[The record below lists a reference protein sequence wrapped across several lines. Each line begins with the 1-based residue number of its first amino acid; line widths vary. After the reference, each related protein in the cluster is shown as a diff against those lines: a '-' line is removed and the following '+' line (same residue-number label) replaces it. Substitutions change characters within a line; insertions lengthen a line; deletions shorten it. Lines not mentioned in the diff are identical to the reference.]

1 MMNHSQD
8 ADQGV
13 HSEQEGAY
21 QELDVDGALHSDL
34 PVVLVENNTKM
45 NWRNLFSHM
54 LRIYCHNQLT
64 LEAGHDQANDGGE
77 STHSTSARM
86 FISLAAAIIACC
98 WTHNGW

>member
-1 MMNHSQD
+1 MNHSQD

-64 LEAGHDQANDGGE
+64 LEAGHDHQ
-77 STHSTSARM
+77 S
-86 FISLAAAIIACC
+86 CC
-98 WTHNGW
+98 CNNCLLLDSQWLVVN